1 MKFTL
6 VFLPACFPF
15 RFAAISA
22 PFAPSGISSQLVP
35 EVRVIYT
42 PTKLLNYFHLAAL
55 RYYIFY
61 KFVIYFTLRYG
72 FIYYR
77 TTYTRFS
84 SF

>member
-22 PFAPSGISSQLVP
+22 PFAPSGILSQLIP

-42 PTKLLNYFHLAAL
+42 PTKLLNYFHLAA
-55 RYYIFY
+55 
-61 KFVIYFTLRYG
+61 
-72 FIYYR
+72 
-77 TTYTRFS
+77 
-84 SF
+84 